1 MPEPIHLKY
10 LAVNEQDML
19 WNTAVNSVGGQEI
32 APGESYP
39 PSNHPTRYIF
49 TPEGGRVLG
58 EYQFV
63 YIYEGEGKFFSK
75 DPDKTVDVRPGS
87 MILLFPGVWHSYCP
101 NPETGWKEYWIGFRS
116 VEMDRKVENGFFSKK
131 HPVLSVG
138 IRDNLVNLYKSA
150 IQIASE
156 QQSGFQQLLASTV
169 SYISGLAYYYDRNR
183 SMFSSKV
190 SDLVSRAKIIVS
202 EQSRTINPESLAAQ
216 LCMGY
221 SSFRKVFKEYTG
233 FAPAKYIQNVR
244 FNMAKEE
251 LTNTSKAV
259 KEIAYSLG
267 YDDYEYFFTAF
278 RRNTGMTPTQYRDF
292 TRNRQK

>member
-1 MPEPIHLKY
+1 MSDPIHLKY

-32 APGESYP
+32 APGMSYP

-49 TPEGGRVLG
+49 TPEGGRVLD

-63 YIYEGEGKFFSK
+63 YIYEGEGKFFSRN
-75 DPDKTVDVRPGS
+75 PDKAVDVRAGS
-87 MILLFPGVWHSYCP
+87 MILLFPGVWHSYRP
-101 NPETGWKEYWIGFRS
+101 NPATGWKEYWIGFRS
-116 VEMDRKVENGFFSKK
+116 GEMDKKVENGFFSKK

-138 IRDNLVNLYKSA
+138 IRDTLVDVYKSA
-150 IQIASE
+150 INVAGKQE
-156 QQSGFQQLLASTV
+156 SGFQQLLSSMV

-190 SDLVSRAKIIVS
+190 SDVVSRAKIIVS
-202 EQSRTINPESLAAQ
+202 EQSRTITPEELAARM
-216 LCMGY
+216 CMGY

-233 FAPAKYIQNVR
+233 FAPAKYIQSVR
-244 FNMAKEE
+244 FNRAKED
-251 LTNTSKAV
+251 LTNTDKSV
-259 KEIAYSLG
+259 KEIAYEMG

-278 RRNTGMTPTQYRDF
+278 RRNTGMTPKEYRNF
-292 TRNRQK
+292 TRNKQK